1 MSIYKEMFNGSDY
14 VPERDDVRL
23 SGQIKRVYV
32 RMSDGLPRTFRQ
44 ISNATGDPEAS
55 VSAQLRHL
63 KKERFGGFIVEKEH
77 VGNGLYRYWMM
88 PPPEK
93 GQGVLDV

>member
-23 SGQIKRVYV
+23 SGQIKRVHSL
-32 RMSDGLPRTFRQ
+32 MIDGIPRTLRQ

-63 KKERFGGFIVEKEH
+63 KKERFGGFIVDKTH
-77 VGNGLYRYWMM
+77 LGNGLYQYRLL
-88 PPPEK
+88 PPPKK